1 MSELKE
7 VKKETGF
14 KDQFLFGLP
23 RLGTSVV
30 LGIEGWALLT
40 LYTSGYALDPFR
52 TGFAIAMGYL
62 TIAAAQFLLGW
73 LSDAKYT
80 KLGRRKPYILIFAP
94 LLGLSIIFLLLPQ
107 LVLPDLNNKNALFL
121 WLLIWDIVFRASYAV
136 TTPYQAWM
144 AEIFTVNERPKVSQI
159 QNTFNYIGNGIMA
172 LFSLLILTGFI
183 DDLRLNVNAPVPMIF
198 ALPII
203 IFGILTI
210 ILLYL
215 VAIFLPTEP
224 KYEIKSDMIESL
236 KIIIKN
242 RNFMLIILMVGIAG
256 LGWTMVTTT
265 MLKYAEDAL
274 NLGGFDYVIV
284 ALCLLISIFVFLYLW
299 RRNINKY
306 GKKKMLLYVFLIA
319 AAFFPITLIGL
330 IPMPSYLIFGII
342 FIVGIGAILAGW
354 FLFPYIVYADLA
366 EDDQKKTGELKA
378 GIYAGFP
385 SIILNI
391 FQAVSTLLIGAILS
405 IPIYY
410 SPTAFVDPYS
420 IGLVLW
426 GPLASL
432 VLIIAYFYTKKY
444 ITLDFEW
451 EK

>member
-144 AEIFTVNERPKVSQI
+144 AEVFTVNERPKVSQI

-203 IFGILTI
+203 IFGVLTI
-210 ILLYL
+210 ILFYL

-224 KYEIKSDMIESL
+224 KYEIKSNMIESL
-236 KIIIKN
+236 KTIIKN
-242 RNFMLIILMVGIAG
+242 KNFMLIILMVGIAG

-284 ALCLLISIFVFLYLW
+284 ALCLLISIFIFLYLW
-299 RRNINKY
+299 RRNINKK
-306 GKKKMLLYVFLIA
+306 GKKKTLLYVFLLAIA
-319 AAFFPITLIGL
+319 FLPITLLGL

-342 FIVGIGAILAGW
+342 FIVGIGAILGGW
-354 FLFPYIVYADLA
+354 FLFPYIVYADIA

-391 FQAVSTLLIGAILS
+391 FQAGSSLLIGAILS

-410 SPTAFVDPYS
+410 SPTAFVEPYS

-426 GPLASL
+426 GPLAAI
-432 VLIIAYFYTKKY
+432 VLLICYFYTKKY
-444 ITLDFEW
+444 VTLDFEW
-451 EK
+451 ER